1 MRAKKIA
8 IVAAALL
15 FSLPALAAKDQVF
28 FTDAG
33 AIRGYD
39 PVAYFSEKRPV
50 KGDRGITYSW
60 NGATWY
66 FANKENRAVFVSAP
80 EKYAPAYGGYCAYAA
95 ANGYVAT
102 TDPEAWSVVN
112 GRLYLNVSPEVKHRW
127 EKNISGYI
135 KKADVNWPE
144 ILKK

>member
-1 MRAKKIA
+1 MWRKIA
-8 IVAAALL
+8 FVVAALL

-28 FTDAG
+28 FTEAG

-39 PVAYFSEKRPV
+39 PVAYFTEKRPV
-50 KGDRGITYSW
+50 KGDPGITHSW

-66 FANKENRAVFVSAP
+66 FSNQESRAVFVSAP
-80 EKYAPAYGGYCAYAA
+80 EKYAPAYGGYCAYAV
-95 ANGYVAT
+95 ANGYTAT
-102 TDPEAWSVVN
+102 TDPDAWSVVN
-112 GRLYLNVSPEVKHRW
+112 GRLYLNFSQGVKQRW

-144 ILKK
+144 VLTK